1 MSQEVQPIPRQGE
14 VPAPTAFRRL
24 AVCLDG
30 SELGER
36 VLPHAFAVA
45 RAFGAPVTLLRALEG
60 GTSGEGPSDPLDW
73 ELRRK
78 EAGSYLDRL
87 ADRRSDERATIRAE
101 VIEGAAAEQICL
113 WAEHHEVD
121 LTVFSSH
128 GNRGISECRL
138 AGTASKLIERAPGS
152 LLLVPALAAPS
163 EGIARYRKI
172 LVPLDGSARAESVLP
187 LATRLAADAEA
198 DLVLAHVV
206 PVPELIELG
215 ALEAEDLELRD
226 RLVRR
231 NERVANQYLDRVR
244 ARLAESR
251 FPVRAIVLR
260 GGDVRGRLIRLI
272 ADLAIDLIV
281 LSAHGQTG
289 RADVHCGSVA
299 AHLLSHS
306 TVPLLIVRPA
316 RARSQRPAA
325 NVEGAG
331 CRLPQLASA

>member
-1 MSQEVQPIPRQGE
+1 MAHEVRPTPGQAELP
-14 VPAPTAFRRL
+14 VPTEFRRL

-45 RAFGAPVTLLRALEG
+45 RAFGAPLTLIRVLEG
-60 GTSGEGPSDPLDW
+60 GASGDGPSDPLEW

-78 EAGSYLDRL
+78 EAENYLDRVV
-87 ADRRSDERATIRAE
+87 AGCSDQRAE
-101 VIEGAAAEQICL
+101 IRGELIEGAAAEQIYL
-113 WAEHHEVD
+113 WAAHHGVD
-121 LTVFSSH
+121 LTVLSSH
-128 GNRGISECRL
+128 GSGGLSECRF
-138 AGTASKLIERAPGS
+138 AGTASKLIERVPGS
-152 LLLVPALAAPS
+152 LLLVPARSAPC

-187 LATRLAADAEA
+187 FATRVAADAEA
-198 DLVLAHVV
+198 ELVLAHVV

-244 ARLAESR
+244 AHLAESR
-251 FPVRAIVLR
+251 LAVRATVLR

-272 ADLAIDLIV
+272 ADLAIDLVV

-299 AHLLSHS
+299 SHLLSHS
-306 TVPLLIVRPA
+306 TSPLLIVRPA
-316 RARSQRPAA
+316 RTHTQRRALG
-325 NVEGAG
+325 VEEAG
-331 CRLPQLASA
+331 YRLPHQASV

>member
-1 MSQEVQPIPRQGE
+1 MAHEVRPMPLRAEG
-14 VPAPTAFRRL
+14 PAPTAFRRL

-36 VLPHAFAVA
+36 VLPHALAVA
-45 RAFGAPVTLLRALEG
+45 RAFGAPVTLLRVLEAQ
-60 GTSGEGPSDPLDW
+60 TSGGPPSDPLEW

-78 EAGSYLDRL
+78 EAGGYLARL
-87 ADRRSDERATIRAE
+87 AGGRATVESE
-101 VIEGAAAEQICL
+101 VIEGAPAEQICL
-113 WAEHHEVD
+113 WAACHEAD
-121 LTVFSSH
+121 LTVLSSH
-128 GNRGISECRL
+128 GAGGQSECRL
-138 AGTASKLIERAPGS
+138 AGTASELIERVPGS
-152 LLLVPALAAPS
+152 LLLVPAAAAAS
-163 EGIARYRKI
+163 DGIARYQRI
-172 LVPLDGSARAESVLP
+172 LVPLDGSARAESVIP

-198 DLVLAHVV
+198 ELVFAHVV

-244 ARLAESR
+244 ARLAESGI
-251 FPVRAIVLR
+251 PVRATVLC
-260 GGDVRGRLIRLI
+260 GGDVRGRLVRLI
-272 ADLAIDLIV
+272 ADQTIDLVV

-306 TVPLLIVRPA
+306 RSPLLIVRPA
-316 RARSQRPAA
+316 RSQRQPHS
-325 NVEGAG
+325 VEGAG
-331 CRLPQLASA
+331 CRLPHQASV